1 MLCSRWEENKLARY
15 LLRRSGFLIF
25 TIIFASIIIFAV
37 TQLLPGDVARVILGQ
52 FSTDVAV
59 EALRE
64 ELGLNRPLHVQF
76 LDWAANFVKGDWGN
90 SLVNRLPI
98 RPLVLRRLSNSG
110 MLAGMALLFYV
121 PLGIL
126 MGTIAATKRN
136 RYPDQLITGTS
147 MVFAGLPE
155 FVSGLLLISFFAI
168 KLGWFPANS
177 SIDPELNLFEAFPY
191 LILPALTVSL
201 SSLGHV
207 ARMTRSGVI
216 DVLKTDYVRAASLKG
231 LPAWK
236 VLFKHVLR
244 NALLP
249 TVTVI
254 AMDIGW
260 LLGGLIVTE
269 AVYGYPGLGRL
280 LIYSIQ
286 RRDLP
291 LIQACSMIVIC
302 VFMFSNLFADVLY
315 SVLNPRIRVGN

>member
-1 MLCSRWEENKLARY
+1 MTKY
-15 LLRRSGFLIF
+15 LLRRFGFLLF
-25 TIIFASIIIFAV
+25 TIIVASIIIFAV
-37 TQLLPGDVARVILGQ
+37 TQLLPGDVAKVILGQ
-52 FSTDVAV
+52 FSTDAAV

-64 ELGLNRPLHVQF
+64 ELGLNRPPHVQF
-76 LDWAANFVKGDWGN
+76 IDWAVNFVKGDWGT

-98 RPLVLRRLSNSG
+98 RPLVMARLSNSA

-121 PLGIL
+121 PLGIF
-126 MGTIAATKRN
+126 MGTIAALKRN
-136 RYPDQLITGTS
+136 RYPDQLITGAS

-155 FVSGLLLISFFAI
+155 FVSGLLLISIFAI
-168 KLGWFPANS
+168 GLGWLPANS
-177 SIDPELNLFEAFPY
+177 SIDPDLSFIEAFPF

-216 DVLKTDYVRAASLKG
+216 DVLRTDYVRAANLKG

-249 TVTVI
+249 TVTI
-254 AMDIGW
+254 IGMDIGW

-269 AVYGYPGLGRL
+269 SVFGYPGLGRL

-291 LIQACSMIVIC
+291 LIQTCSIIVVC

-315 SVLNPRIRVGN
+315 SVLNPRIRIGK